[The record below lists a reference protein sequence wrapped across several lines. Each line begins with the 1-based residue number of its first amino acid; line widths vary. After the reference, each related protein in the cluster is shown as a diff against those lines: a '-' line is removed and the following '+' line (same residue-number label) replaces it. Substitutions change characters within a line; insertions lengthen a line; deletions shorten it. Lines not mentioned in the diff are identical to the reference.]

1 MSPLKILFLI
11 FIINLCI
18 VLFYKNTFTWVIPIL
33 QNSKGRKTV
42 RTHSKA
48 KWPKSQTSRL
58 CQADFCMSHSS
69 AERTALKIYDTLTV
83 WTLVRHDEHLPYMT
97 LLLLLFYISERKI
110 TFSIKMRVFSF
121 LFGVWAWNLTYA
133 GQVLYHWA
141 TASPVPICGMLFL
154 ATNYRTEQDLSG

>member
-1 MSPLKILFLI
+1 MPPLKILFLI

-33 QNSKGRKTV
+33 QNSKDRKTV

-48 KWPKSQTSRL
+48 KWPKSQKSRL
-58 CQADFCMSHSS
+58 CHADFCMSHSS
-69 AERTALKIYDTLTV
+69 AERTALEIYDMLTV

-97 LLLLLFYISERKI
+97 LLLLVFYISERKI
-110 TFSIKMRVFSF
+110 TFSINMRAFSF